1 MQTVDNRSLVLFLSG
16 LAAAGA
22 AVVIAV
28 SCSDQPRNKCTAGR
42 GQFNAV
48 YLSPSGSMTGDCAL
62 PGETL
67 GVEAYNP
74 PNSDRTNADLKS
86 GSIAIKAASL
96 VAANDSHAGFEDM
109 DPTHNINSIGNFT
122 TSEPGADDY
131 CNVPTLNPSEVN
143 VPFIPRVP
151 PMPILDA
158 GPDGPDATPEVP
170 PVNGID
176 IKYAWSNVKVKV
188 TPAFNGLA
196 LAADLTLTTQTI
208 SEETLEAGT
217 GPAMCTA
224 TYRVVGLFNPN
235 QIPCEKVVDEDAGTT
250 GPDFCQCL
258 PYADP
263 ENGRPTGSGFAADLF
278 AGQPGD
284 PNQACEKGDAQ
295 RNALEAQSKVT
306 CHSTLHMCVLKA
318 ELP

>member
-48 YLSPSGSMTGDCAL
+48 YLSPSGDTTGDCVL
-62 PGETL
+62 PGEIL

-74 PNSDRTNADLKS
+74 PNSDRTNADLSK
-86 GSIAIKAASL
+86 GTIAIKGNSL
-96 VAANDSHAGFEDM
+96 FAANDTHPGFEDT
-109 DPTHNINSIGNFT
+109 DPTHNINSIGAFT
-122 TSEPGADDY
+122 TSEPGPDDY

-151 PMPILDA
+151 SVPILDA

-170 PVNGID
+170 PVNGMD

-188 TPAFNGLA
+188 TAAFNGLA
-196 LAADLTLTTQTI
+196 LAGDLTYTTQTI

-235 QIPCEKVVDEDAGTT
+235 QILCEKDNAGTPV
-250 GPDFCQCL
+250 PDFCQCL

-263 ENGRPTGSGFAADLF
+263 SNGRATGSGFAADLF
-278 AGQPGD
+278 APQPGD

-295 RNALEAQSKVT
+295 SSALEAQSKVM
-306 CHSTLHMCVLKA
+306 CHPDLHLCVLKA